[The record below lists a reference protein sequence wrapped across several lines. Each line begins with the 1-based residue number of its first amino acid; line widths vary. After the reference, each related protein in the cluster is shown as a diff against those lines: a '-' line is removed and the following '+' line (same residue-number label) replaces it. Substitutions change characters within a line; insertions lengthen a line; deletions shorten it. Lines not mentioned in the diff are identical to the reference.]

1 MKNLILKIIIL
12 TILSSSI
19 IFASGWRLPESSSKS
34 VALSGAYIANSNGA
48 DSTYYNPANMNF
60 NENLL
65 QVEASLMYVYLPT
78 MKYIDNTNAQKNG
91 ETVEG
96 KTFIPSIFITS
107 KDYNNIR
114 YGFSITVPGGLSRKW
129 NTPYQKMYAEEFTLK
144 IVEFNPTASYKISS
158 NLSVGLGLRGIYSNG
173 VVKSDGMDMYDE
185 NSTIGKPVSRD
196 MEGETI
202 AFGYNL
208 ALSYRPTEV
217 SSIALTYRSNIDL
230 EEEGNAKLH
239 LSGTKVY
246 DGGTSVTVPLPA
258 VLALAY
264 AHTFN
269 KTTVEFEYDRT
280 YWSKYKN
287 LDFEYNSEIPTVL
300 KAGFD
305 NPKSRNWKDT
315 NAYRLGIT
323 HQYNDKLILM
333 LGFSKDGNPIPDKS
347 VSFES
352 PDYNSQTISFGFDY
366 ILDDKHSI
374 GFGYLYSEKDD
385 RLVSNVNPDGITYI
399 DGKLEDA
406 KAHLISV
413 SYRKT
418 F

>member
-1 MKNLILKIIIL
+1 MKNIIL
-12 TILSSSI
+12 RITAIAVFSSSLVL
-19 IFASGWRLPESSSKS
+19 ASGWRLPESSSKS

-60 NENLL
+60 NENSL
-65 QVEASLMYVYLPT
+65 QIEASLMYVYLPT

-91 ETVEG
+91 ETEEG

-158 NLSVGLGLRGIYSNG
+158 NLSVGFGLRGIYSNG
-173 VVKSDGMDMYDE
+173 VVKSDGTDMYDE
-185 NSTIGKPVSRD
+185 NSTIGKPASRD
-196 MEGETI
+196 MKGETI
-202 AFGYNL
+202 EFGYNL
-208 ALSYRPTEV
+208 ALSYRATEV
-217 SSIALTYRSNIDL
+217 SNIALTYRSNINL

-246 DGGTSVTVPLPA
+246 DGGSSVTVPLPA

-264 AHTFN
+264 VHKFN
-269 KTTVEFEYDRT
+269 KTTVELEYDRT

-300 KAGFD
+300 KGGFD

-323 HQYNDKLILM
+323 HQYNDKLVLM
-333 LGFSKDGNPIPDKS
+333 LGFSKDGNPIPEKS

-385 RLVSNVNPDGITYI
+385 RSVSNLNPDGTTYI
-399 DGKLEDA
+399 DGILQDA